1 MEAYDIVYLFV
12 KEVLNVEEEKAEEE
26 AIKMKAVISD
36 ETINKLAKYVHKAL
50 GLSNLDCNYDINNER
65 CIDCLR
71 RKI

>member
-26 AIKMKAVISD
+26 ATKMKAVISD

-71 RKI
+71 RKN

>member
-26 AIKMKAVISD
+26 ATKMKAVISD